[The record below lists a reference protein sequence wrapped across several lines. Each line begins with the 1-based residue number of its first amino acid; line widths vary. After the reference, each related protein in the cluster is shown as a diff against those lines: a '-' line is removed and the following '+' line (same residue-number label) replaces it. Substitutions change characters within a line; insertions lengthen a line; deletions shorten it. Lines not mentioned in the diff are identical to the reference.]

1 MIFTLIVAL
10 ILAIVSVAFA
20 LQNSAVIKVAFFTLK
35 MEGPFALF
43 ILSSLAIGVV
53 IGILVMVPSAIKN
66 AITISRHRKQIDG
79 LQKSAREQGQVVSK
93 PEPVASPVPPL
104 AAPASSPSPSTPAAS
119 AAEEPEQ
126 IEE

>member
-10 ILAIVSVAFA
+10 ILAVVSVVFA
-20 LQNSAVIKVAFFTLK
+20 LQNPDVIKVSFFTLK

-43 ILSSLAIGVV
+43 ILASLAIGAV
-53 IGILVMVPSAIKN
+53 IGILVMVPSVIKN

-79 LQKSAREQGQVVSK
+79 LQKSMKEMAPPAEVTPKPQMTA
-93 PEPVASPVPPL
+93 PEPVA
-104 AAPASSPSPSTPAAS
+104 PASGKSDAYKPILP
-119 AAEEPEQ
+119 EEADQ